1 MIYKLKVFD
10 KWDKSLWC
18 TKIYYAYGISY
29 VLTKYYMLHQAQST
43 APGLD
48 IMLLK
53 QRFLSLSGQVANHAG
68 ENPPV
73 DYMFSTYTWYVLYIT
88 CISWCWWYSL
98 YINVLTWFCL
108 LGNYPSSSILHWR
121 AWRQLWRCWMHYLIQ
136 TVCSL
141 CIPSCSSTVCCVA

>member
-108 LGNYPSSSILHWR
+108 LLDCWAIIPPHPFYIGERDDNYDV
-121 AWRQLWRCWMHYLIQ
+121 AE
-136 TVCSL
+136 SL
-141 CIPSCSSTVCCVA
+141 FDPDSM